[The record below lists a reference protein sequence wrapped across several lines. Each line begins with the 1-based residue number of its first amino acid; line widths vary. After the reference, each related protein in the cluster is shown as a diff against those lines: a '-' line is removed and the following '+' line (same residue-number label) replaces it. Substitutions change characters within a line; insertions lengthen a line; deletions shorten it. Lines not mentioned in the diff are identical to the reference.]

1 MEQTAEVS
9 GLKGVV
15 FNQYDGTGS
24 FQQWK
29 EELTLVLLANDM
41 WCFIE
46 GTDPG
51 DKKTSDQRKQRAF
64 AIIALN
70 LSRSCR
76 DCLRGMDTKDP
87 KEAWNA
93 VLSRFEQTTPATKMV
108 VLDALLNLRCG
119 SSVLEYVS
127 AFNGHVARLS
137 SMDERLGKDLR
148 VAMFLRGLPTRYS
161 YLVSSIKVREKLPDT
176 EEVVQLVLME
186 GHHERTSIGMEEAY
200 TVESKV
206 RCEHRHHDRSRC
218 WKLHPELAPTC
229 HRCKQ
234 KGHLQRYC
242 PNQRGDAIESDV
254 KHDTLDETHFA
265 DMGRYAGLYENLL
278 PISL

>member
-24 FQQWK
+24 FQQRK

-46 GTDPG
+46 GTDSG

-76 DCLRGMDTKDP
+76 DCLRGMDTKDR
-87 KEAWNA
+87 KEAWDA
-93 VLSRFEQTTPATKMV
+93 VLSRFEQTTPATKMA
-108 VLDALLNLRCG
+108 VLDALLNMRCG

-137 SMDERLGKDLR
+137 SMDKRLGKDLKD
-148 VAMFLRGLPTRYS
+148 AMFLRGLPMRY
-161 YLVSSIKVREKLPDT
+161 YLVSSIKVREKLPEL
-176 EEVVQLVLME
+176 EEVVQLVLIE
-186 GHHERTSIGMEEAY
+186 SHHERTSIGMEEAHL
-200 TVESKV
+200 VESKV
-206 RCEHRHHDRSRC
+206 
-218 WKLHPELAPTC
+218 
-229 HRCKQ
+229 
-234 KGHLQRYC
+234 
-242 PNQRGDAIESDV
+242 
-254 KHDTLDETHFA
+254 
-265 DMGRYAGLYENLL
+265 
-278 PISL
+278 